1 MARLP
6 LRGLARA
13 VLRKRNMQ
21 APAAII
27 VNRNAGDLRRD
38 ARLIERLRQRAGRTV
53 AVHATEDVASLRAL
67 CERLAHDAVGT
78 VGVVGGDGT
87 ASATLTAI
95 SRAWGDRPLPR
106 IALLRGGS
114 MNTVANALGTGK
126 GSAIDLLERALL
138 VLRSPG
144 LQRTCF
150 RPVLRVGGERLGFLF
165 GTGVWYGYLAE
176 TYRAGP
182 PGIAEY
188 VSVLTRLFASA
199 AVNGEMVRRIVKPA
213 PTSVRLR
220 DSEWPRAPYLCIAAG
235 TVPDVGFR
243 VQPFHR
249 AFDCDDKFQL
259 LAVHGSARDV
269 LRAMPGLWLGRGL
282 AEHTAH
288 QTLTSFAEL
297 HAEQGFVEYSVD
309 GDVDTLRGPLKI
321 ELGPR
326 FEFLCL

>member
-1 MARLP
+1 
-6 LRGLARA
+6 
-13 VLRKRNMQ
+13 MQ
-21 APAAII
+21 ALAAII
-27 VNRNAGDLRRD
+27 VNRNAGELRRD
-38 ARLIERLRQRAGRTV
+38 ARLIERLRQRAGHAV
-53 AVHATEDVASLRAL
+53 PVHATDDVAALRAL
-67 CERLAHDAVGT
+67 CERLAHEGVTT

-87 ASATLTAI
+87 ASATLTAVCN
-95 SRAWGDRPLPR
+95 AWGDKPLPR

-114 MNTVANALGTGK
+114 MNTVANSLGTGK
-126 GSAIDLLERALL
+126 GSALALLDRLLL

-144 LQRTCF
+144 LQRTRF

-176 TYRAGP
+176 TYREGP
-182 PGIAEY
+182 PGIPEY

-199 AVNGEMVRRIVKPA
+199 AVNGEMVQRIVKPA
-213 PTSVRLR
+213 PTRVRLPDR
-220 DSEWPRAPYLCIAAG
+220 EWPCAPYLCIAAG
-235 TVPDVGFR
+235 TVADVGFR

-249 AFDCDDKFQL
+249 AFETVDKFQV

-269 LRAMPGLWLGRGL
+269 LRAMPGLWSKRGL

-288 QTLTSFAEL
+288 QALTDFAEL

-309 GDVDTLRGPLKI
+309 GDIETLRGPLTI
-321 ELGPR
+321 ELGPN

>member
-1 MARLP
+1 
-6 LRGLARA
+6 
-13 VLRKRNMQ
+13 MQ
-21 APAAII
+21 ASAAII
-27 VNRNAGDLRRD
+27 VNRNAGELRRD
-38 ARLIERLRQRAGRTV
+38 ARLIERLRQRAGH
-53 AVHATEDVASLRAL
+53 AVPVHVTDDVASLRAL
-67 CERLAHDAVGT
+67 CERLAHDAVSM

-87 ASATLTAI
+87 ASATLTAL
-95 SRAWGDRPLPR
+95 SHACGDRPLPR

-114 MNTVANALGTGK
+114 MNTVANSLGTGK
-126 GSAIDLLERALL
+126 GSALELLERLL
-138 VLRSPG
+138 TMLRSPE
-144 LQRTCF
+144 LQRTRS

-176 TYRAGP
+176 TYRGGP
-182 PGIAEY
+182 PSFREY

-199 AVNGEMVRRIVKPA
+199 AVNGEMVQRIVKPA

-220 DSEWPRAPYLCIAAG
+220 AGEWPRAPYLCIAAG
-235 TVPDVGFR
+235 TVPDVGFG

-249 AFDCDDKFQL
+249 ALESEDTFQL

-269 LRAMPGLWLGRGL
+269 LRAMPGLWLRRGL
-282 AEHTAH
+282 AERTAH
-288 QTLTSFAEL
+288 QILTDFAEL